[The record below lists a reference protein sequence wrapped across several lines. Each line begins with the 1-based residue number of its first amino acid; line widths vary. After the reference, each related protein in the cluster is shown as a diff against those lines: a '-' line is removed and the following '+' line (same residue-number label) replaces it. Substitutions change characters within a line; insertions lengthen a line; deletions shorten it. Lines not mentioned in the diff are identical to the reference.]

1 MASVVPNISTAAN
14 IITTFFIVLSFMFY
28 CLYYSVRFY
37 IVILL
42 AKIIIIWKTN
52 KKKAK
57 NYAMIYL
64 FDFDAED
71 VEMGDA
77 LDDF

>member
-1 MASVVPNISTAAN
+1 
-14 IITTFFIVLSFMFY
+14 MFN